1 MVARA
6 PTTLAPARGSSVT
19 APRHH
24 GDETKGLW
32 TQSRAEP
39 RLSLY
44 ALKPRFQAWLRPLVG
59 MIARA
64 GVTANQVTVAAA
76 AISLVVGACVAWRL
90 PDTRAFALIP
100 LWMLLRMAF
109 NAIDGMLAREFG
121 QRSRL
126 GAYLN
131 ELTDVIADTVL
142 YLPFAFI
149 APFAPAWVGAVIVLA
164 VISEYA
170 GALGAMVGASR
181 RYEGPMGKS
190 DRALVFGALGLWAGL
205 ASPLPDWA
213 AFVMPVLAALIALT
227 IINRV
232 RGGLN
237 ESP

>member
-1 MVARA
+1 MVVRA
-6 PTTLAPARGSSVT
+6 QTTVAPARGTGVT
-19 APRHH
+19 EPRHH
-24 GDETKGLW
+24 GDDTKGLW

-59 MIARA
+59 TIARA
-64 GVTANQVTVAAA
+64 GITANQVTVATAV
-76 AISLVVGACVAWRL
+76 ISLVVGACVAWRL
-90 PDTRAFALIP
+90 PDTRAFVLIP
-100 LWMLLRMAF
+100 LWMSVRMAF

-121 QRSRL
+121 QQSRL

-131 ELTDVIADTVL
+131 ELTDVIADAAL

-205 ASPLPDWA
+205 AAPLPAWV

-237 ESP
+237 ESA